1 MTVFFLMIR
10 RTPRSTRTDTLLPYT
25 TLLRSTAGYT
35 KFTYDA
41 RGNVTET
48 RQVAKA
54 GSGLA
59 DIVTSAGYDATCT
72 STAKCNKPNWTKDA
86 KLKQTDY
93 SYNTTNGNILTM
105 TLPPATSGGTR
116 PKVTYSYTG
125 VNGVQMVTGISTC
138 RAGSSCAGTANE
150 VKTTFAYDSLQ
161 RPTSVTIA
169 AGNGSVSST
178 TGYAYDTKNNL
189 DRKSTRLNS

>member
-1 MTVFFLMIR
+1 
-10 RTPRSTRTDTLLPYT
+10 
-25 TLLRSTAGYT
+25 
-35 KFTYDA
+35 
-41 RGNVTET
+41 
-48 RQVAKA
+48 
-54 GSGLA
+54 
-59 DIVTSAGYDATCT
+59 
-72 STAKCNKPNWTKDA
+72 
-86 KLKQTDY
+86 
-93 SYNTTNGNILTM
+93 M

-169 AGNGSVSST
+169 AGRSEEHTSELQSLMRIS
-178 TGYAYDTKNNL
+178 YAVFCLKKKKKNYTSIITQGKHNANKKL
-189 DRKSTRLNS
+189 CIKT

>member
-1 MTVFFLMIR
+1 
-10 RTPRSTRTDTLLPYT
+10 
-25 TLLRSTAGYT
+25 
-35 KFTYDA
+35 
-41 RGNVTET
+41 
-48 RQVAKA
+48 
-54 GSGLA
+54 
-59 DIVTSAGYDATCT
+59 
-72 STAKCNKPNWTKDA
+72 
-86 KLKQTDY
+86 
-93 SYNTTNGNILTM
+93 M

-178 TGYAYDTKNNL
+178 TGHAYDTKNNL
-189 DRKSTRLNS
+189 ISVDGPLSGAADTITYRYDALPRRARHNGPDPVGKGPRNPPAVRLTHAPPRRPNQ